1 MSKNLKPFTKA
12 LDGKRSDV
20 WWTVAQALIDA
31 DYNIIKSS
39 DFGEVGC
46 ELRKAA
52 TPKLSYLTKR
62 GSQNLRI
69 ALGLSEVRE
78 GVVYGAVIRRS
89 VGVYEWDSNMRWP
102 AKGELW
108 DRSDFRGLAPKKART
123 LSLPI
128 GEANENTPPVEIT
141 PVEVPVADEV
151 VAVPNENDA
160 KVVALVGTVMVLQ
173 HDGKMF
179 VLDVKSEVEM

>member
-1 MSKNLKPFTKA
+1 MSNKKLTKA
-12 LDGKRSDV
+12 LEGNRSDV
-20 WWTVAQALIDA
+20 WWTLAQALIDA
-31 DYNIIKSS
+31 DFNIIKSS
-39 DFGEVGC
+39 DFGEVGSD
-46 ELRKAA
+46 LRKAA

-62 GSQNLRI
+62 GSQKLRI

-78 GVVYGAVIRRS
+78 GGVVYGAVIRRS
-89 VGVYEWDSNMRWP
+89 VGVYEWDSSMRWP

-128 GEANENTPPVEIT
+128 GEANENTPPVET
-141 PVEVPVADEV
+141 APVEVAVADEV
-151 VAVPNENDA
+151 VSVPTQNDA
-160 KVVALVGTVMVLQ
+160 RVIALVGAVMVLQ
-173 HDGKMF
+173 YNDKMF

>member
-1 MSKNLKPFTKA
+1 MSNKKPFTKA
-12 LDGKRSDV
+12 LDGNRSEV
-20 WWTVAQALIDA
+20 WWTLASALMDA
-31 DYNIIKSS
+31 DFNIIKSS
-39 DFGEVGC
+39 DFGEVGS

-69 ALGLSEVRE
+69 ALGLSEIRE

-108 DRSDFRGLAPKKART
+108 ERSDFRGLAPKKART

-128 GEANENTPPVEIT
+128 GEANENTPPVET
-141 PVEVPVADEV
+141 APVEVAVADEV
-151 VAVPNENDA
+151 VSVPTQNDA
-160 KVVALVGTVMVLQ
+160 RVIALVGAVMVLQ
-173 HDGKMF
+173 YNDKMF